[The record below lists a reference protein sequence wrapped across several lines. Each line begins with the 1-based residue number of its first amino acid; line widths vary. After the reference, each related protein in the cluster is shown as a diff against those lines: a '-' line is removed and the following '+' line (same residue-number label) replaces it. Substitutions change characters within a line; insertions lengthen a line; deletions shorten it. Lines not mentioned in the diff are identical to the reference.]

1 MCRNDWILQF
11 DHLIA
16 HTNLDVSCDMVSGIQ
31 IPTLNQILFYFQ
43 SETDHEERKRREQES
58 QELEVYNKIIERRN
72 QVRWLYSI
80 ESTQLSHTNIQ
91 HSKLHDYAVSAA

>member
-1 MCRNDWILQF
+1 MYQS
-11 DHLIA
+11 
-16 HTNLDVSCDMVSGIQ
+16 VSCDMVSDIQ
-31 IPTLNQILFYFQ
+31 IPTLNQIWFYFQ